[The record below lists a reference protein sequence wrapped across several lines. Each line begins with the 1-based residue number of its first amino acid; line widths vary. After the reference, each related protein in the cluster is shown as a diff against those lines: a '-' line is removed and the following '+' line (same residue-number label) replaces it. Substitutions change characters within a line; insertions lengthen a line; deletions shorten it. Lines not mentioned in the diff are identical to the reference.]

1 MVEARVGGEEIERL
15 DGIVKGKERVG
26 VRPRSGRN
34 GRWREGNKNEVE
46 RKSVEDLCRDCW
58 RCGIRFQLRV
68 GPGWVRREGVTVICR
83 ATRNGLSVV
92 ANAASL
98 AHCPVSL
105 SLSVSHSLCRGRSA
119 CLCCASLGQFAAADA
134 FGLVLAG
141 RATTR

>member
-1 MVEARVGGEEIERL
+1 MTGRDQVGMGC
-15 DGIVKGKERVG
+15 GVG
-26 VRPRSGRN
+26 
-34 GRWREGNKNEVE
+34 GNKNEGE

-68 GPGWVRREGVTVICR
+68 GLGWVRREGVTVICR

-105 SLSVSHSLCRGRSA
+105 LTVLSLPLCAGGRAA
-119 CLCCASLGQFAAADA
+119 CLCCP
-134 FGLVLAG
+134 
-141 RATTR
+141 T

>member
-26 VRPRSGRN
+26 VRPRSGRDE
-34 GRWREGNKNEVE
+34 RWREGNKNEVE

-105 SLSVSHSLCRGRSA
+105 SLSLSLSHSLCRGRPVCPSL
-119 CLCCASLGQFAAADA
+119 LC
-134 FGLVLAG
+134 
-141 RATTR
+141 